1 MSISSFGCGCLY
13 AASVCSA
20 LALPRSRWQS
30 FFVSIFSLAILLAFG
45 LLLCG
50 FIISDM
56 SIKNVFLNSSSILP
70 LVYKIS
76 ASWASHEGSLLLW
89 LSLFVVV
96 NYLYM
101 SNFFLSNDEYI
112 SELSLYRSIYAL
124 SILLFLITIIYAS
137 NPFDSFAFEPTVGL
151 GLNPMLQDVA
161 LAIHPPIL
169 YLGNIC
175 FAPIFISSLIVMRYP
190 GVMNQVFCFN
200 KKLLNIALSL
210 LTFGIGLGAWWAYRE
225 LGWGGYWF
233 FDPVE
238 NISLMPWLSGIA
250 LYHFL
255 LVYKKDKTQNIL
267 TIICLS
273 IITFLLVLYGTFIVR
288 SGIIS
293 SVHAFAF
300 SPERGNFLFAI
311 CLVLTILPFYYFCNK
326 QIKCEAKE
334 SNLQMKLISCGSFLF
349 LLSLLVIIVSLIYP
363 IYCYFVNQV
372 EVTIDIEYFYTIFV
386 PIFIPILF
394 LSAIAPFICSKSINF
409 LKITVT
415 LVFSGPVTFYL
426 FDYSSGFSIKLFL
439 LCCGGIFLCTY
450 ILLHIYCQ
458 LIYHSRSI
466 TTKQFAMFLSHFG
479 FGMLV
484 ISIVLNVL
492 YSQKIDFIG
501 KVGREIT
508 SGNKL
513 IRLLDIKLSSNQNYY
528 RQIASFQI
536 EHDNNIVILKPEN
549 RLYKIENSLSQEV
562 DIYSYLFYD
571 VYAVISRIKDE
582 TVSAT
587 IYFQPFISFIWISI
601 FLMCLGFFIPIL
613 RLL

>member
-1 MSISSFGCGCLY
+1 MIISYLGCGCLY
-13 AASVCSA
+13 VATICSA
-20 LALPRSRWQS
+20 IALLRSRWQVL
-30 FFVSIFSLAILLAFG
+30 FVSTFSLAILLAFG

-50 FIISDM
+50 FMLSDM

-70 LVYKIS
+70 LTYKIS

-89 LSLFVVV
+89 LSLFAIV
-96 NYLYM
+96 NYLYII
-101 SNFFLSNDEYI
+101 NFFLINKEYV
-112 SELSLYRSIYAL
+112 SGLSLYSSIYAL
-124 SILLFLITIIYAS
+124 CVLLFLITVIYTS
-137 NPFDSFAFEPTVGL
+137 NPFESFAFEPKAGL

-161 LAIHPPIL
+161 LAIHPPVL

-175 FAPIFISSLIVMRYP
+175 FAPIFISSLVVMRYP
-190 GVMNQVFCFN
+190 GLMNQVFCFN

-210 LTFGIGLGAWWAYRE
+210 LTLGIGLGAWWAYRE

-255 LVYKKDKTQNIL
+255 LVYKKDKTQNII

-273 IITFLLVLYGTFIVR
+273 ISTFLLVLYGTFIVR

-300 SPERGNFLFAI
+300 SPERGVFLFAI
-311 CLVLTILPFYYFCNK
+311 CLVLTILPFYYFCNN
-326 QIKCEAKE
+326 QIKCVSKE
-334 SNLQMKLISCGSFLF
+334 TNLQMKLISCGSFLF
-349 LLSLLVIIVSLIYP
+349 LLSLLVIIISLMYP
-363 IYCYFVNQV
+363 IYCYFVNKV

-386 PIFIPILF
+386 PIFIPVLF
-394 LSAIAPFICSKSINF
+394 LSAIAPFCIKSINF
-409 LKITVT
+409 LKVTVT
-415 LVFSGPVTFYL
+415 VLFSGLVTFYL

-458 LIYHSRSI
+458 LVYHKRPI
-466 TTKQFAMFLSHFG
+466 TNKQFAMFLSHFG

-501 KVGREIT
+501 KVGREVI

-513 IRLLDIKLSSNQNYY
+513 IRLLDIKLSSNENYY

-536 EHDNNIVILKPEN
+536 EHDNNVVILKPEN

-562 DIYSYLFYD
+562 DIYSYLFCD

-587 IYFQPFISFIWISI
+587 IYFQPFISFIWTSI